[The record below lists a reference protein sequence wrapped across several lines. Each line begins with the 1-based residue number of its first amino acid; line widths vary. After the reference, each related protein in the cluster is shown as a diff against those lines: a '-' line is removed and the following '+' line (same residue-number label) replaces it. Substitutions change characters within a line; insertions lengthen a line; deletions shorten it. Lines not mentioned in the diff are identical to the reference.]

1 MNFNIHLLLSLL
13 LLLLLLLLLS
23 LFLFYFFFGGVGG
36 GGFRKLN
43 HYGEC
48 RFCGYF
54 LGGHHKTRLFW
65 GSFLR
70 IYRSFLSS
78 MYRTGIFLLVAY
90 LLLLLLLL
98 LLLFWGLGVN
108 SRSLV

>member
-1 MNFNIHLLLSLL
+1 MKARPILGYLKILNFNIHLLLLL
-13 LLLLLLLLLS
+13 
-23 LFLFYFFFGGVGG
+23 FFFGGGGGG

-54 LGGHHKTRLFW
+54 LGVITKLDYFW
-65 GSFLR
+65 GSFLC

-78 MYRTGIFLLVAY
+78 MYRTGIFFEGC
-90 LLLLLLLL
+90 
-98 LLLFWGLGVN
+98 LFVVVVVVFGGVGVN

>member
-1 MNFNIHLLLSLL
+1 M
-13 LLLLLLLLLS
+13 
-23 LFLFYFFFGGVGG
+23 
-36 GGFRKLN
+36 N

-54 LGGHHKTRLFW
+54 MGGHHKTRLFW
-65 GSFLR
+65 GSFLC

-90 LLLLLLLL
+90 LLLLLL
-98 LLLFWGLGVN
+98 FWGGGVGVN